1 MWLNNQ
7 SLVSDKTLLRLPK
20 ETGVTAKLHAPQA
33 IWPLI
38 LFSCPE
44 LSWLVLFLVGGC
56 QFHEG
61 RIWVLP
67 CTFGEFAVLTWG
79 WCLFCQ
85 FTLCLTLSSSLSE
98 APAVCPWLGLRIL
111 CFQHSC
117 PIPGVRLTDI
127 ISVRAE
133 LSLSSVLTRQWI

>member
-1 MWLNNQ
+1 M
-7 SLVSDKTLLRLPK
+7 
-20 ETGVTAKLHAPQA
+20 
-33 IWPLI
+33 
-38 LFSCPE
+38 
-44 LSWLVLFLVGGC
+44 
-56 QFHEG
+56 
-61 RIWVLP
+61 
-67 CTFGEFAVLTWG
+67 LTWG

-133 LSLSSVLTRQWI
+133 LSLSSPDNGFNHTFLICNMGLTMPVLQGCLKIKCDMYSAGCLSHNWCSIYVYLLPCKSHSYSELVYL